1 MGFYKNILCSGLLH
15 SNDHPRTPDIQTYVG
30 KRILAVMNDFQ
41 ICKHLLV
48 GEGDTDTVMF
58 SPRFLW
64 SVQVFAEVNLTINII
79 IWHSE
84 SDMV

>member
-1 MGFYKNILCSGLLH
+1 MVLGVILIWAFIKIFFCSGLLH

-58 SPRFLW
+58 SPRL
-64 SVQVFAEVNLTINII
+64 L
-79 IWHSE
+79 
-84 SDMV
+84 

>member
-1 MGFYKNILCSGLLH
+1 MGYDKIIIILSTSCGSRCNSYMGFYKNILCSGLLH

-48 GEGDTDTVMF
+48 AEGDTDTVMF
-58 SPRFLW
+58 SPRFL
-64 SVQVFAEVNLTINII
+64 
-79 IWHSE
+79 
-84 SDMV
+84 